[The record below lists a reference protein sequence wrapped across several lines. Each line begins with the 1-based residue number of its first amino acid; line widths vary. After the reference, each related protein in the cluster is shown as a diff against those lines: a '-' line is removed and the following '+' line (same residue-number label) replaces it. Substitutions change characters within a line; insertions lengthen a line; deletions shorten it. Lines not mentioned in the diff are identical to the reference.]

1 MIAELENIVRS
12 ESDVIKWEDAAQ
24 NWQEKINR
32 AIASENPPDYL
43 IYPHDSETLSKI
55 IKYASTDELK
65 IMPCGNGSKISWGGL
80 KKDIRLLLSTKK
92 LDRIVEH
99 AVDDLTVTVEAGV
112 KLSDLQH
119 ILKDKNQ
126 FLALDP
132 AYPED
137 ATIGGII
144 ATADSGSWRSRYGG
158 VRDMLLGISFLRPD
172 GAVAKAG
179 GRVVKNVAGYDLMKL
194 FAGSYGTLGIITE
207 ATFRLYPLP
216 ESSITILLSGEDR
229 AIATATQTL
238 LNSTL
243 TPTAADLLSPGL
255 VKALEIGTESP
266 SLIVRFQSIAESC
279 AEQTKILESIG
290 KNLNLKTILYRDS
303 EEEKLW
309 QRLQKIIRV
318 PVSKSAI
325 TCKIGVIPTAAVETL
340 NKLATLTNN
349 SGLGLIRASSGL
361 GWLNLD
367 SDGAEIKK
375 MRSHLENNRGFL
387 TVLEA
392 PKEIKGAIEPWGYTG
407 NALTI
412 MQKIKQQFDP
422 KNILNPQGFVSN
434 I

>member
-32 AIASENPPDYL
+32 AIASKNPPDYL

-55 IKYASTDELK
+55 IKYASTHELT
-65 IMPCGNGSKISWGGL
+65 IMPCGSGSKISWGGL

-99 AVDDLTVTVEAGV
+99 AVDDLTVTVAAGV
-112 KLSDLQH
+112 KLSNLQN

-132 AYPED
+132 AYPEN

-216 ESSITILLSGEDR
+216 ESSITILLSGENE

-255 VKALEIGTESP
+255 VKALEIGTENA

-279 AEQTKILESIG
+279 AEQTKILESIA

-325 TCKIGVIPTAAVETL
+325 TCKIGVIPNAAVETL
-340 NKLATLTNN
+340 NKLTTLTNN

-367 SDGAEIKK
+367 SDLDPIK
-375 MRSHLENNRGFL
+375 
-387 TVLEA
+387 
-392 PKEIKGAIEPWGYTG
+392 
-407 NALTI
+407 
-412 MQKIKQQFDP
+412 
-422 KNILNPQGFVSN
+422 
-434 I
+434 